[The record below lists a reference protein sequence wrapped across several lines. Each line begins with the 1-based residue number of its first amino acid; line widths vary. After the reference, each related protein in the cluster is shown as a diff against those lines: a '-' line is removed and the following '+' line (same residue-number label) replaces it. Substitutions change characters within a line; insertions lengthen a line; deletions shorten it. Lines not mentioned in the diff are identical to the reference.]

1 MILLLGLHCLD
12 KAPDVPVLVG
22 LLTDLPLDTFLHP
35 AHSLAHIPYFL
46 VDPLFASAHN
56 LMYPPVEI
64 YLRESQCHLSPY
76 PLLHK
81 L

>member
-22 LLTDLPLDTFLHP
+22 LLSDLPLDTFLHP

-46 VDPLFASAHN
+46 VDSLFASAHHLVN
-56 LMYPPVEI
+56 PPVKI
-64 YLRESQCHLSPY
+64 YL
-76 PLLHK
+76 
-81 L
+81 